1 MEATSVCQNA
11 NLWPFFVNH
20 HITLLI
26 NPIYNVFNKWS
37 SYLLPLV
44 IRNSLS
50 QNTSYSFFWTVR
62 NRKLFLKLDKNML
75 CHNFQVL
82 VLILPSGT
90 EQSNSASLLAWKEL
104 SSEPCF
110 LLEAHVPS
118 CSKFPISCITRL
130 SPKQSMVYPYPS

>member
-1 MEATSVCQNA
+1 M
-11 NLWPFFVNH
+11 NH

-82 VLILPSGT
+82 SSFCPLEQNRAIQLP
-90 EQSNSASLLAWKEL
+90 
-104 SSEPCF
+104 F
-110 LLEAHVPS
+110 LLERSFQVNHVFFWRLTFLVVLSFLYPAS
-118 CSKFPISCITRL
+118 PGYPLSNQWFTLIPLNVLLNWNTCSI
-130 SPKQSMVYPYPS
+130 